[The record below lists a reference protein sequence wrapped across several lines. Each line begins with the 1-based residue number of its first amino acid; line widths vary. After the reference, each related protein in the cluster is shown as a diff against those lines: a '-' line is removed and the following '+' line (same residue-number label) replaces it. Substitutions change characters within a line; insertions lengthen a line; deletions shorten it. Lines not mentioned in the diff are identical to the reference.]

1 MRHFVFDIG
10 NVLVD
15 WHTRPFV
22 KQMMRCTEEES
33 RALAQ
38 MVFEGEEWRKGDEGV
53 LSRAEIRT
61 ALFEKYPVFQSEIG
75 KLLDQAEE
83 ILTEYAFNTAVLQK
97 LKEQGFGVYYLS
109 NTNEPAFSHMI
120 STCRFFR
127 WMDGGVAS
135 FRCRLLKPSR
145 AIFDFFLKQYRLDP
159 AECCFVDDNEANTRA
174 ASEIGFRTITL
185 KNPED
190 LPGAVA
196 ELTSIEH
203 I

>member
-1 MRHFVFDIG
+1 MKAQRQQAILELIRQQAIDTQDG
-10 NVLVD
+10 LA
-15 WHTRPFV
+15 
-22 KQMMRCTEEES
+22 

-145 AIFDFFLKQYRLDP
+145 AIFDFFLKH
-159 AECCFVDDNEANTRA
+159 F
-174 ASEIGFRTITL
+174 F
-185 KNPED
+185 
-190 LPGAVA
+190 
-196 ELTSIEH
+196 TSNIQFFNF
-203 I
+203 